1 MTAYA
6 PRGPGNHRALTMDH
20 LPHILVVG
28 LLLGGIYGLVSIGL
42 NLIFGVI
49 RIVNFAHGEFVML
62 GMYGAY
68 VVYATMGLDPY
79 LSVLLVVPALFVV
92 GVIVHR
98 LVLQPLHAESN
109 MQIFATFGLLIIL
122 QNVVLALT
130 RGEGFSVPSKL
141 AGITFGVGDIRVTIS
156 RLVIF
161 LALTATAIAL
171 HVFLKR
177 TLIGKSIRA
186 VTQDRQS
193 ARLMGI
199 NVERTFTITFGI
211 GAALAGLAG
220 VLLSPIYTLSPGI
233 GGNFILAAFA
243 VVVLG
248 GLGSVAGAYFG
259 GMIVGLVEAFA
270 GFYIDPELKQAIW
283 FLIFLVVLIVRPTG
297 LFGQVGAEEV
307 GFREQN

>member
-1 MTAYA
+1 
-6 PRGPGNHRALTMDH
+6 MDSLLH
-20 LPHILVVG
+20 VLVVG
-28 LLLGGIYGLVSIGL
+28 LLLGGIYGLVSLGL

-49 RIVNFAHGEFVML
+49 RIVNFAHGELVML
-62 GMYGAY
+62 AMYGAY
-68 VVYATMGLDPY
+68 VCYATLGLDPY
-79 LSVLLVVPALFVV
+79 VSVLIVVPALFVV
-92 GVIVHR
+92 GVLMHR
-98 LVLQPLHAESN
+98 LVLQPLHAESS
-109 MQIFATFGLLIIL
+109 MQIFATFGLLIL
-122 QNVVLALT
+122 FQNAVLALT
-130 RGEGFSVPSKL
+130 RGEGYSVPSKL
-141 AGITFGVGDIRVTIS
+141 AATTFEVGDIRVTMS

-161 LALTATAIAL
+161 VALTLAAIAL
-171 HVFLKR
+171 HLFLKR
-177 TLIGKSIRA
+177 TRIGKSIRA
-186 VTQDRQS
+186 VTQDRQA

-220 VLLSPIYTLSPGI
+220 ALLAPIYTLSPGI

-283 FLIFLVVLIVRPTG
+283 FVIFLAVLVVRPTG
-297 LFGQVGAEEV
+297 LFGQAGAEDV
-307 GFREQN
+307 GFREQT

>member
-1 MTAYA
+1 MEDIL
-6 PRGPGNHRALTMDH
+6 RV
-20 LPHILVVG
+20 LVVG
-28 LLLGGIYGLVSIGL
+28 LMLGGIYGLVSIGL

-49 RIVNFAHGEFVML
+49 RIVNFAHGELVML

-68 VVYATMGLDPY
+68 LAYAVLGLDPY
-79 LSVLLVVPALFVV
+79 ISALVVAPALFLV
-92 GVIVHR
+92 GMILYR
-98 LVLQPLHAESN
+98 LVLQPLQNESA

-122 QNVVLALT
+122 QNVVLAIT
-130 RGEGFSVPSKL
+130 RGEGYSVPSKVASVTL
-141 AGITFGVGDIRVTIS
+141 GLGEVRVTAS
-156 RLVIF
+156 RLIIF
-161 LALTATAIAL
+161 AAVTATAIAL
-171 HVFLKR
+171 HLFLKH
-177 TLIGKSIRA
+177 TLTGKSIRA

-211 GAALAGLAG
+211 GAGLAGLAG

-233 GGNFILAAFA
+233 GGNFVLAAFA

-248 GLGSVAGAYFG
+248 GLGSVAGAYVG
-259 GMIVGLVEAFA
+259 GLIVGLVEAFA
-270 GFYIDPELKQAIW
+270 GYYIDPELKQAIW
-283 FLIFLVVLIVRPTG
+283 FLIFLAVLIVRPTG

>member
-1 MTAYA
+1 
-6 PRGPGNHRALTMDH
+6 MDTV
-20 LPHILVVG
+20 LNVLVVG
-28 LLLGGIYGLVSIGL
+28 ILLGGIYGLVSIGL

-49 RIVNFAHGEFVML
+49 RIVNFAQGELVML

-68 VVYATMGLDPY
+68 LAYTMLGLGPY
-79 LSVLLVVPALFVV
+79 VSVLVVVPALFLIGLVMQ
-92 GVIVHR
+92 R
-98 LVLQPLHAESN
+98 LVIQPLQSEPS
-109 MQIFATFGLLIIL
+109 MQIFATFALLILL

-130 RGEGFSVPSKL
+130 RGQGYSVPTQV
-141 AGITFGVGDIRVTIS
+141 AGMGLELGEIRIPAT
-156 RLVIF
+156 RLIVF
-161 LALTATAIAL
+161 LAVTTIAVLL
-171 HVFLKR
+171 HLFLMH
-177 TLIGKSIRA
+177 TLAGKSIRA
-186 VTQDRQS
+186 VTQDRQA

-199 NVERTFTITFGI
+199 NVERTFTVTFGI

-220 VLLSPIYTLSPGI
+220 ALLAPIYTLSPGI

-259 GMIVGLVEAFA
+259 GLIVGLVEAFA

-283 FLIFLVVLIVRPTG
+283 FLIFLAVLVVRPTG

-307 GFREQN
+307 GFREQG

>member
-1 MTAYA
+1 
-6 PRGPGNHRALTMDH
+6 MDD
-20 LPHILVVG
+20 LLRVFVVG
-28 LLLGGIYGLVSIGL
+28 LMLGGIYGLVSLGL

-49 RIVNFAHGEFVML
+49 RIVNFAHGELVML

-68 VVYATMGLDPY
+68 LAYAMLGLDPY
-79 LSVLLVVPALFVV
+79 VAVLLVVPAMFLLGLVV
-92 GVIVHR
+92 YRV
-98 LVLQPLHAESN
+98 VLRPLHAESS
-109 MQIFATFGLLIIL
+109 MQIFATFGLLIIF

-130 RGEGFSVPSKL
+130 RGEGYSVPSKI
-141 AGITFGVGDIRVTIS
+141 AGVTFGAGDIRVTSS
-156 RLVIF
+156 RLIIF
-161 LALTATAIAL
+161 AAVTAAAVAL
-171 HVFLKR
+171 HLFLKH
-177 TLIGKSIRA
+177 TLTGKSIRA

-220 VLLSPIYTLSPGI
+220 VLLSPIYTLSPQI

-259 GMIVGLVEAFA
+259 GLIVGLVEAFA
-270 GFYIDPELKQAIW
+270 GYYIDPELKQAIW
-283 FLIFLVVLIVRPTG
+283 FLIFLAVLIVRPTG

-307 GFREQN
+307 GFREQG

>member
-1 MTAYA
+1 
-6 PRGPGNHRALTMDH
+6 MDNLLH
-20 LPHILVVG
+20 VLVVG
-28 LLLGGIYGLVSIGL
+28 LLLGGIYGLVSLGL

-49 RIVNFAHGEFVML
+49 RIVNFAHGELVML
-62 GMYGAY
+62 AMYGAY
-68 VVYATMGLDPY
+68 LCHAALGLDPY
-79 LSVLLVVPALFVV
+79 VSVLIVVPAMFVV
-92 GVIVHR
+92 GVLMHR
-98 LVLQPLHAESN
+98 LVLQPLHAESS
-109 MQIFATFGLLIIL
+109 MQIFATFGLLIL
-122 QNVVLALT
+122 FQNAVLALT
-130 RGEGFSVPSKL
+130 RGEGYSVPSKL
-141 AGITFGVGDIRVTIS
+141 AATTFSVGDIRVTMS

-161 LALTATAIAL
+161 VALTLAAIAL

-177 TLIGKSIRA
+177 TMIGKSIRA
-186 VTQDRQS
+186 VTQDRQA
-193 ARLMGI
+193 ARMMGI

-220 VLLSPIYTLSPGI
+220 ALLAPIYTLSPGI

-283 FLIFLVVLIVRPTG
+283 FVIFLAVLVVRPTG
-297 LFGQVGAEEV
+297 LFGQVGAEDV
-307 GFREQN
+307 GFREQT

>member
-1 MTAYA
+1 
-6 PRGPGNHRALTMDH
+6 MDDI
-20 LPHILVVG
+20 LRVLVVG
-28 LLLGGIYGLVSIGL
+28 LMLGGIYGLVSIGL

-49 RIVNFAHGEFVML
+49 RIVNFAHGELVML

-68 VVYATMGLDPY
+68 LAYAVLGIDPY
-79 LSVLLVVPALFVV
+79 IASLVVAPALFVV
-92 GVIVHR
+92 GLILYR
-98 LVLQPLHAESN
+98 LVLQPLQNESA

-130 RGEGFSVPSKL
+130 RGEGYSVPSKI
-141 AGITFGVGDIRVTIS
+141 AGVTFGIGDLRVTAS
-156 RLVIF
+156 RLIIF
-161 LALTATAIAL
+161 AALTATAIAL
-171 HVFLKR
+171 HLFLKH

-259 GMIVGLVEAFA
+259 GLIVGLVEAFA
-270 GFYIDPELKQAIW
+270 GYYIDPELKQAIW
-283 FLIFLVVLIVRPTG
+283 FLIFLAVLIVRPTG